1 MTTPCGRLRARLL
14 GLCCRLLVIL
24 MDAMDTLGSHL
35 ASLGPLE
42 VVTSSHGPYLYTML
56 GLRYIFSMLDTR
68 LTVAL
73 SENHA
78 DTLDSEQG
86 GLIGETVVLRQ
97 VAVEVPDLPVPRAVV
112 YVNAVH

>member
-1 MTTPCGRLRARLL
+1 
-14 GLCCRLLVIL
+14 
-24 MDAMDTLGSHL
+24 
-35 ASLGPLE
+35 
-42 VVTSSHGPYLYTML
+42 
-56 GLRYIFSMLDTR
+56 MLDTR